1 MTKRPTLRIVAR
13 DGVASAA
20 ELQADYEA
28 ALARRRELDGAAS
41 STVDAFWF
49 LVRLSDPDRS
59 QSQPLPIEGGI
70 ALAPS
75 PMLVAESAGMF

>member
-49 LVRLSDPDRS
+49 LVRLSDPDRFKVWLDRHS
-59 QSQPLPIEGGI
+59 EIEK
-70 ALAPS
+70 AYLLS
-75 PMLVAESAGMF
+75 LLERCET